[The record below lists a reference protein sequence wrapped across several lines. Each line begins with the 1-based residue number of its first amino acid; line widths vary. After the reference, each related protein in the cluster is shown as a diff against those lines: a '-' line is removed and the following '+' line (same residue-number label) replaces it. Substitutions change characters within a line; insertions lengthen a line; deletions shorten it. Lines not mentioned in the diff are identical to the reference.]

1 MLRQP
6 KGEGTWLLSFYCL
19 LQLPFSP
26 MSPARKKSP
35 RPDPSRRRPSY
46 RDPKKTQR
54 PRRPAS
60 DSAHPISRSFDLPR
74 EWISEL
80 RDTTRPGQ
88 ADRASALVAKALQA
102 FLEGDYRRAASLAA
116 DAKVFAQRSPRIR
129 ELLGLALYHSGDF
142 KEALRELQAFKR
154 MSGSLEQ
161 NHLIADSYRA
171 VGRPEKAIEVTGEV
185 HPKDVSEE
193 VWTELLIVAASTL
206 ADGGDFERALSYISR
221 GEFQP
226 KEVQP
231 HHLRLWYVRAELL
244 EKAGKE
250 TQAKALWERIARE
263 EPDFFDVSDRLEE
276 T

>member
-6 KGEGTWLLSFYCL
+6 KGEGTWLLSFLGL
-19 LQLPFSP
+19 LQLPFGP
-26 MSPARKKSP
+26 MSPARKKPP
-35 RPDPSRRRPSY
+35 RPSP
-46 RDPKKTQR
+46 
-54 PRRPAS
+54 
-60 DSAHPISRSFDLPR
+60 PISRSFDLPR
-74 EWISEL
+74 EWVSEL

-171 VGRPEKAIEVTGEV
+171 VGRPEKAIEVCGEV
-185 HPKDVSEE
+185 HPKEVSEE

-206 ADGGDFERALSYISR
+206 ADGGDIERALSYISR

-244 EKAGKE
+244 EKAGKQA
-250 TQAKALWERIARE
+250 QAKALWERIARE
-263 EPDFFDVSDRLEE
+263 EPDFFDVSERLAEI
-276 T
+276 